1 MTTISIRRD
10 DRATAVHRF
19 PAEWEPQSGVML
31 TWPHAHGDWAPV
43 LDEAFATFAAIAAAI
58 ARHEPVLITAYDEDH
73 RARVQAAL
81 RKTDADMTRVRIFL
95 APSNDVFV
103 RDHGPLTVETETGVL
118 LQDFTFNG
126 WGRKYAH
133 SEDDALTRTLHSQG
147 AFGTARLESTDFVLE
162 GGSVESD
169 GAGTLLVTAS
179 CLLSPARNPKH
190 DAADIEGVLKER
202 LGAQRILWLHHGYLA
217 GDDTDGHIDTL
228 ARFCDQ
234 DTIAYCACPW
244 PDDEHYAELKAME
257 EELRALSTAT
267 GAPYRLVALPWP
279 AAKLD
284 ATGERMPATYANFLI
299 IDGAVLVP
307 LYNDRQDAEALRVIG
322 TCFPGR
328 EVIGIPALTLIAQHG
343 SLHCATMQ
351 LPRGVL
357 PETSPATEEAP

>member
-10 DRATAVHRF
+10 HHATTVHRF
-19 PAEWEPQSGVML
+19 PAEWEPQSGIML
-31 TWPHAHGDWAPV
+31 TWPHSHGDWAPV
-43 LDEAFATFAAIAAAI
+43 LDEADATFATIACAV

-73 RARVQAAL
+73 RARVLATL
-81 RKTDADMTRVRIFL
+81 RKADTDMARIQVFL

-103 RDHGPLTVETETGVL
+103 RDHGPLTVEAEGGAL

-126 WGRKYAH
+126 WGRKYAYGA
-133 SEDDALTRTLHSQG
+133 DDALTRTLHAQG
-147 AFGTARLESTDFVLE
+147 AFGVTRLEATDFVLE

-179 CLLSPARNPKH
+179 CLLSPARNPKKN
-190 DAADIEGVLKER
+190 ATEIEEILKER
-202 LGAQRILWLHHGYLA
+202 LGARRVLWLHHGYLA

-228 ARFCDQ
+228 ARFCDA

-244 PDDEHYAELKAME
+244 PDDEHYPELKAME

-267 GAPYRLVALPWP
+267 GKPYRLVALPWP

-299 IDGAVLVP
+299 INGAVLVP
-307 LYNDRQDAEALRVIG
+307 TYNDRQDAEALRVIG
-322 TCFPGR
+322 DRFPGR
-328 EVIGIPALTLIAQHG
+328 EIIGIPSLTLIAQHG

-351 LPRGVL
+351 LPQGVL
-357 PETSPATEEAP
+357 SETFTAAQEAP